1 MSELNTRKSRAM
13 KVYAACAVVLAV
25 MCMVNVPF
33 WWFIAVGVVVI
44 ICGFA
49 VMRDA
54 VRNGRRHFG
63 MCFFMITLL
72 AVCGLILLRAW
83 IDEGAG

>member
-1 MSELNTRKSRAM
+1 MSELNSRKSLAM

-25 MCMVNVPF
+25 MCILNVPF

-44 ICGFA
+44 ICGFV

-54 VRNGRRHFG
+54 VRNGRRRFG
-63 MCFFMITLL
+63 MCFLWLHFWPY
-72 AVCGLILLRAW
+72 V
-83 IDEGAG
+83 D

>member
-13 KVYAACAVVLAV
+13 KVYTACAVVLAV
-25 MCMVNVPF
+25 MCILNVPF

-44 ICGFA
+44 ICGFV

-54 VRNGRRHFG
+54 VRNGRRRFG
-63 MCFFMITLL
+63 MCFFMVTLL
-72 AVCGLILLRAW
+72 AVCGLILLRAC

>member
-1 MSELNTRKSRAM
+1 MSELNPRKSRAM
-13 KVYAACAVVLAV
+13 KVYAASAVVLAV

-54 VRNGRRHFG
+54 VRNGRRRFG
-63 MCFFMITLL
+63 MCFFYDYTSGRM
-72 AVCGLILLRAW
+72 W
-83 IDEGAG
+83 IDSVACLD

>member
-1 MSELNTRKSRAM
+1 MSELNSRKSLAM

-25 MCMVNVPF
+25 MCILNVPF

-44 ICGFA
+44 ICGFV

-54 VRNGRRHFG
+54 VRNGRRRFG
-63 MCFFMITLL
+63 MCFFMVTLL
-72 AVCGLILLRAW
+72 AVCGLILLRAC